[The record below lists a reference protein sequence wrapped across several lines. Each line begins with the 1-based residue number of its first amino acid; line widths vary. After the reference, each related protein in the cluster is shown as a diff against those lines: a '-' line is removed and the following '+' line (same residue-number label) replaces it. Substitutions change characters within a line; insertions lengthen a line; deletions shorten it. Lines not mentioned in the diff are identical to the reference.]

1 MEGVHCCALP
11 GFTIVA
17 TLTLALGIG
26 ATTAMFSVVNG
37 ILLRPLPYPEQDRL
51 IELVHEARG
60 VGISRIL
67 ASPAVYFGYRDHSR
81 TFEAVGLWDWD
92 TSPVTVTGA
101 GEPESVRSVEVT
113 HEVLGILGATPV
125 AGPQLQVERRRSR
138 EPRRQRSFPMRTG
151 SAVSGAPIRSGGRS
165 SWTASRAR

>member
-1 MEGVHCCALP
+1 MGRLLEAWRHLRSYRRRGELDSGLDEEIRFHIERQTEKNLRAGMAPDEARRQALIKFGGVDRAKESTRDQFRFASIEDFLRDLRYGGRALLRAP

-67 ASPAVYFGYRDHSR
+67 ASPR
-81 TFEAVGLWDWD
+81 
-92 TSPVTVTGA
+92 
-101 GEPESVRSVEVT
+101 
-113 HEVLGILGATPV
+113 
-125 AGPQLQVERRRSR
+125 
-138 EPRRQRSFPMRTG
+138 
-151 SAVSGAPIRSGGRS
+151 
-165 SWTASRAR
+165 ASCTK